1 MQWATLNSCLST
13 HLSIHASAVCLS
25 TVFLRAPSTP
35 ESKGSGQTESNQ
47 PPPAVNAA
55 VSGPP
60 PRAPLEGL
68 LSLCPSASAQGGGC
82 AQTLR
87 VQRAQEHGRLGP
99 PGAPP
104 AKQLKVMINAQP
116 PVLWQRWGRARVP
129 LSAGLQ
135 GADPRCPLGRPLTGC
150 QQLSSPGFPSSLGAC
165 SWGLHP
171 IPDPAPHPGLPV
183 CSEDI
188 SDAIHPLPVSSQAA
202 QSDKRQ
208 DGHPKT
214 PEEAA
219 W

>member
-35 ESKGSGQTESNQ
+35 ESKGPGQTESNQ

-87 VQRAQEHGRLGP
+87 VQRAQEHGRPGPWSSSSQAVEGDDKRPASCPLATVGAGTCAALSGP
-99 PGAPP
+99 PGSGPEVPAGPP
-104 AKQLKVMINAQP
+104 AHRLPAA
-116 PVLWQRWGRARVP
+116 LLSWFP
-129 LSAGLQ
+129 LLT
-135 GADPRCPLGRPLTGC
+135 RCLLLR
-150 QQLSSPGFPSSLGAC
+150 S
-165 SWGLHP
+165 
-171 IPDPAPHPGLPV
+171 APHPRP
-183 CSEDI
+183 
-188 SDAIHPLPVSSQAA
+188 HPAS
-202 QSDKRQ
+202 
-208 DGHPKT
+208 
-214 PEEAA
+214 
-219 W
+219 